1 MGETAA
7 NNLGSHPGP
16 HEAITG
22 YLHSLFEGTMN
33 AAMSAT
39 FFYCAHLWRHSHRCR
54 SINVKAFLC
63 GGLIKIWREMDR
75 L

>member
-22 YLHSLFEGTMN
+22 YLHSLFERTMN

-39 FFYCAHLWRHSHRCR
+39 L
-54 SINVKAFLC
+54 FLLC
-63 GGLIKIWREMDR
+63 TFVATQPPLLRQH
-75 L
+75 